1 MSFMIFDSKPIS
13 LDRLARFIL
22 NGLVIMSCIWLLNF
36 LADVLLPFVIAAS
49 LAYFINPLVVW
60 VQKRVKHRGLAIA
73 CSFLMVTVI
82 LAVALAYVVPKFY
95 TEMHSMAQLLHKM
108 TVESNLDEAAKKRL
122 PPEVWDAIREPLR
135 SEWLRSQFS
144 NPEVLQAI
152 KGSAQKILPGLLR
165 VIQGTASLLFSLVGL
180 VVIGLYLVFILMEYP
195 NYRRSWKLLLPPAAR
210 TTISVFVKDFDRA
223 LSQYFRAQA
232 LIASIVAILFAI
244 GFKCIGLPMALILGI
259 LLGLLNMVPY
269 LQIVG
274 LLPCFF
280 LVVVQGLETNQSFL
294 QLGAYVLVVFGVVQ
308 VIQDAILVPKIMGK
322 ASGLSPAM
330 MLLSL
335 SIWGKLLGL
344 FGLVIAIPITC
355 LCLAYYRQLLQKLE
369 VQSES

>member
-1 MSFMIFDSKPIS
+1 
-13 LDRLARFIL
+13 
-22 NGLVIMSCIWLLNF
+22 
-36 LADVLLPFVIAAS
+36 
-49 LAYFINPLVVW
+49 
-60 VQKRVKHRGLAIA
+60 
-73 CSFLMVTVI
+73 
-82 LAVALAYVVPKFY
+82 
-95 TEMHSMAQLLHKM
+95 
-108 TVESNLDEAAKKRL
+108 
-122 PPEVWDAIREPLR
+122 
-135 SEWLRSQFS
+135 
-144 NPEVLQAI
+144 
-152 KGSAQKILPGLLR
+152 